1 MKTRIINYDH
11 IKEAEITD
19 CVIRVKALMI
29 NSKKEILLAEAFSTI
44 QFPGGHLEEGESLKD
59 ALKREVLEETGIVL
73 NKDYDPFFAIR
84 YFLKDY
90 PVQGN
95 NRSIEI
101 YYFYIF
107 TDEPYNL
114 DNIHLDDQERNGD
127 FKLTYV
133 KLKDFKKYLK
143 NHPGSLK
150 INQIVRREMLEA
162 VKYLKKEKRKYGNK
176 EI

>member
-19 CVIRVKALMI
+19 RVIRVKALMI

-44 QFPGGHLEEGESLKD
+44 QFPGGHLEEGENLKD

-73 NKDYDPFFAIR
+73 NKDYDPFFAIK

-101 YYFYIF
+101 YYFYI
-107 TDEPYNL
+107 
-114 DNIHLDDQERNGD
+114 
-127 FKLTYV
+127 
-133 KLKDFKKYLK
+133 
-143 NHPGSLK
+143 
-150 INQIVRREMLEA
+150 
-162 VKYLKKEKRKYGNK
+162 
-176 EI
+176 